1 MEKNTIYQICGMQQ
15 NQYLR
20 EMYSIECIY
29 WKRRS
34 KINNLVSMLGSEENK
49 SKLSLKQS
57 EYRKKKKRIIAEIN
71 EITNRKPVERN
82 QWNQNWSF
90 QKYQYH
96 Q

>member
-1 MEKNTIYQICGMQQ
+1 
-15 NQYLR
+15 
-20 EMYSIECIY
+20 
-29 WKRRS
+29 
-34 KINNLVSMLGSEENK
+34 MLGSEENK